1 MHEDR
6 RGASVVQEQII
17 KQIISILSSPE
28 PCCRVVFMQLIIAVM
43 WMCQTAL
50 LRVSNFSCRN
60 SFSKDCFYSVFS
72 GSVPFPHPN
81 TVGPAVGLGYIL
93 QEAEI

>member
-1 MHEDR
+1 MHEER

-72 GSVPFPHPN
+72 GEF
-81 TVGPAVGLGYIL
+81 YFIL
-93 QEAEI
+93 FCFKHSCA